1 MADSLEEL
9 LKGSPVTGS
18 INDLPGHAAQKSL
31 LMIFIVDISG
41 SMSGERID
49 RVNEAFR
56 TMVPTLQQ
64 IQTEVNDAFELS
76 IAVLTF
82 GTNAQWIVPPTPI
95 MAYFHEDLRA
105 DGGGTQYGT
114 MLRELQSKL
123 SRQAYMA
130 HKGKIAAPYIM
141 LMTDG
146 KPLDSDYETVIQ
158 ELQNNLWYFHA
169 QRYAVLIGRKA
180 INDAKAR
187 SAVQAFVSDAR
198 EGIVTAEDAQAI
210 VETVSAK
217 TIHTVRLM
225 TRRGGLSAEDGAES
239 RKNQGAGGYKGD
251 EWEFPEGPDA
261 IYGGDFVF

>member
-18 INDLPGHAAQKSL
+18 ISDLPGHAAQKSL

-41 SMSGERID
+41 SMNGERID

-56 TMVPTLQQ
+56 TMIPTLQQ
-64 IQTEVNDAFELS
+64 LQTEVNDAFELS

-82 GTNAQWIVPPTPI
+82 GTKAKWIVPPTPI
-95 MAYFHEDLRA
+95 MAYFHEDLLA

-123 SRQAYMA
+123 SRTEYMA
-130 HKGKIAAPYIM
+130 HKGKIAAPYMM

-146 KPLDSDYETVIQ
+146 KPLDADYETVIQ
-158 ELQNNLWYFHA
+158 ELQGNLWYYHA

-187 SAVQAFVSDAR
+187 SAVQAFVTDPK

-217 TIHTVRLM
+217 TLHTVRLM
-225 TRRGGLSAEDGAES
+225 TRRGGLTTEDDSERPRDDGKGAY
-239 RKNQGAGGYKGD
+239 RGD
-251 EWEFPEGPDA
+251 EWEFPEGPDT